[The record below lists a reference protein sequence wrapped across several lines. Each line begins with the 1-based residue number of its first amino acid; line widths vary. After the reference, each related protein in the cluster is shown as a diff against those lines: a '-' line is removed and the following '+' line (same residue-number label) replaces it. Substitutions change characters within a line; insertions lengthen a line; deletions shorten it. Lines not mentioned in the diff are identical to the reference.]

1 VAVTVDLLVEA
12 MDEISETISK
22 EWVGL
27 IVLPAISS
35 VAGKICT
42 PFASST
48 LCLHISCRMYHGY

>member
-35 VAGKICT
+35 VAGMTKL
-42 PFASST
+42 F
-48 LCLHISCRMYHGY
+48 LLH